1 MDSEPARPVAVRV
14 LSLGNDLLADD
25 GFGFAVAQELKGQI
39 REDVEIICSPAA
51 GLALLDTLEGA
62 THLLVVDTWQ
72 AGTGIPGTVYRAEE
86 ATFASARGP
95 SLHSAGLM
103 ETLALGRRLQ
113 MSVPKV
119 VAVVAVEPADCLTV
133 GGPMTPAVRRAV
145 PTAAALARRIVDE
158 WLQAPPAA

>member
-1 MDSEPARPVAVRV
+1 
-14 LSLGNDLLADD
+14 
-25 GFGFAVAQELKGQI
+25 
-39 REDVEIICSPAA
+39 
-51 GLALLDTLEGA
+51 
-62 THLLVVDTWQ
+62 
-72 AGTGIPGTVYRAEE
+72 
-86 ATFASARGP
+86 
-95 SLHSAGLM
+95 M